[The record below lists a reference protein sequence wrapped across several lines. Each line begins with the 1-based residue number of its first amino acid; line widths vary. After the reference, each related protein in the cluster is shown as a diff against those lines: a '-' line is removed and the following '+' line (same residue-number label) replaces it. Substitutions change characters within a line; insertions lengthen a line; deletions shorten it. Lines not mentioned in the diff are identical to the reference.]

1 MGVPSGDHRDWMFA
15 SKYGIKKI
23 LTLQPKDQELK
34 LEEMDDAYTEKD
46 GVLVNSG
53 PFTGMEMHKA
63 MGAIMDYMEE
73 KGLGKRRVNY
83 RLRDWLISVSAIGAH
98 PFRSSIARN
107 AAKSSSRK
115 RICL

>member
-53 PFTGMEMHKA
+53 LHGY
-63 MGAIMDYMEE
+63 G
-73 KGLGKRRVNY
+73 
-83 RLRDWLISVSAIGAH
+83 
-98 PFRSSIARN
+98 N
-107 AAKSSSRK
+107 A
-115 RICL
+115 